1 MRNVLVAVLVGAV
14 LAAAGECAVT
24 RLRDE
29 DACAALSHTPSR
41 TEVERCVSSV
51 VVSRGRMLDM
61 VHLASNTTVLYP
73 YTQIL
78 KDANATSYYYPAPV
92 DLERELATLEY
103 DVRAAAA
110 ADADDVPFFEFYSRL
125 ARVVASARDGHLD
138 ISLASPAGEPGFVVD
153 YVGAVLPFTLALYG
167 SHARIAA
174 SAVTNR
180 SGLAYAATVE
190 RERDVDVAAIDG
202 VAPAEWVA
210 RAAFAA
216 FNPMKSAQGR
226 FVFMHRALNTG
237 LLLATVPDKDTLFSK
252 HVVTYRDGTHMPF
265 EFFFVNTRWQASAA
279 AAGTAAR
286 EPELPFTTL
295 RRPGEHGPL
304 TEDEV
309 VTMIERKA
317 RDHTPGSS
325 SSAAP
330 GAGAGASASPS
341 ASARIEAA
349 RRKMGG
355 ALGVG
360 AAAATA
366 KMAAAAGLPPRG
378 GALGASTGTG
388 SSGFEAYTSDGA
400 LYCRVVEGF
409 ADYVAVPTFSPD
421 SVDEFLDV
429 LLQCADAFDGNALP
443 VVLDV
448 PLNGGGYLALAAAT
462 FMVLSP
468 YADARAM
475 VAVREGAYTPAV
487 VAQTGMGQDRA
498 SCADIASTRE
508 GAWYRDAVHVTY
520 AGGTA
525 DVRSQTEY
533 LAFEALRPVLQ
544 RHALT
549 AHPRSQTEL
558 LVLTDGYCFSACSFL
573 LNQLHETHSAVVVGY
588 DRAPL
593 GAPFEASQCA
603 SSVVAPADAVP
614 ALRRLAAATGMR
626 LRSPFWQSFALDYTF
641 RAVVP
646 HDFLHTP
653 VDTVVDYH
661 TDDPHADAAQLV
673 ALLRGVLAQYNASCR
688 AGFYRRSDCRD
699 RAVLGREG
707 QGVAECDAATHTWRT
722 DACTLLYCNRGYF
735 YNSTAR
741 QCLPDVCAVADD
753 ASGTGGRAAGSR
765 SAGTAATLARTGAT
779 ILVTILLG
787 SAVTFL
793 ISVF

>member
-1 MRNVLVAVLVGAV
+1 MKNV
-14 LAAAGECAVT
+14 
-24 RLRDE
+24 
-29 DACAALSHTPSR
+29 CAALVLVVGALLVTTGHCGKTQVRDDSCAALPHTPSR

-51 VVSRGRMLDM
+51 VVSRARMLDM
-61 VHLASNTTVLYP
+61 VHLVSNTTVLYP

-78 KDANATSYYYPAPV
+78 KDAKATSYYYPQPV
-92 DLERELATLEY
+92 DLERELATLAY
-103 DVRAAAA
+103 DVRAAGATSK
-110 ADADDVPFFEFYSRL
+110 DDDTVPFFEFYSRL
-125 ARVVASARDGHLD
+125 SRVVASARDGHLD
-138 ISLASPAGEPGFVVD
+138 ISLASPKGEPGFVVD

-174 SAVTNR
+174 NAVTNR
-180 SGLAYAATVE
+180 SGLDYAATVA
-190 RERDVDVAAIDG
+190 REQDVDVAAIDG
-202 VAPAEWVA
+202 LAPAEWVA
-210 RAAFAA
+210 TAAFAA

-226 FVFMHRALNTG
+226 FVYMHRALNTG
-237 LLLATVPDKDTLFSK
+237 LLLATVPDKDTLFAK

-265 EFFFVNTRWQASAA
+265 EFFFVNTRWQASGDRGAA
-279 AAGTAAR
+279 ASR

-295 RRPGEHGPL
+295 QRPGAHGPL

-317 RDHTPGSS
+317 REHTT
-325 SSAAP
+325 SSA
-330 GAGAGASASPS
+330 S
-341 ASARIEAA
+341 ASARKKETKTTATTA
-349 RRKMGG
+349 TGATTTGVFNKGLLGKMH
-355 ALGVG
+355 
-360 AAAATA
+360 
-366 KMAAAAGLPPRG
+366 
-378 GALGASTGTG
+378 ASRE
-388 SSGFEAYTSDGA
+388 SGFEAQTSDGA

-409 ADYVAVPTFSPD
+409 ADYVAVPTFSPA

-429 LLQCADAFDGNALP
+429 LLRCADAFDANALP

-475 VAVREGAYTPAV
+475 VAVRATADTPAV

-498 SCADIASTRE
+498 TCADIASTRE
-508 GAWYRDAVHVTY
+508 GTWYRDAVHVTY

-533 LAFEALRPVLQ
+533 LSFEALRPVLA

-549 AHPRSQTEL
+549 RHPRSQTEVL
-558 LVLTDGYCFSACSFL
+558 ALTDGYCFSACSFL

-588 DRAPL
+588 DRSPL
-593 GAPFEASQCA
+593 GTPFEASQCA
-603 SSVVAPADAVP
+603 SSVVAPDEAVA
-614 ALRRLAAATGMR
+614 ALRTLAAATGMR
-626 LRSPFWQSFALDYTF
+626 VRSPFWQSFPLDYTF

-646 HDFLHTP
+646 HDFAHTP
-653 VDTVVDYH
+653 VDTTIDYH

-688 AGFYRRSDCRD
+688 AGFYRRSACDD
-699 RAVLGREG
+699 RAVLGPEG

-741 QCLPDVCAVADD
+741 ICSPDVCAVADD
-753 ASGTGGRAAGSR
+753 DAANGRAAGSR

-779 ILVTILLG
+779 ILVSILLC
-787 SAVTFL
+787 SAITFL